1 LSFFNPYVIFELGKR
16 SYEGDNIMEV
26 ALIIFLVVAIIFVI
40 VIVKTPIKDVLVE
53 GIKMFK
59 DISEQNEIYM
69 EADIEDLVKL
79 DDHDLYEAIGD
90 RLLSK
95 IDVDKNYEISFSSLG
110 EYEQTFWVV
119 YEFDAEVLNGG
130 LCQYFGNTRGRYCG
144 RIVDDLKKIGAD
156 DYASL
161 YSDFV
166 KENKINGDEFAN
178 DLNEDWETSYNK
190 YSYESF
196 DDAFSKLYM
205 EEKALDSYLAEYVRA
220 NSEYFK

>member
-1 LSFFNPYVIFELGKR
+1 MKA
-16 SYEGDNIMEV
+16 
-26 ALIIFLVVAIIFVI
+26 ALIIFLVVFVIFAI

-53 GIKMFK
+53 SIKMFK
-59 DISEQNEIYM
+59 DISEQNEMYR
-69 EADIEDLVKL
+69 EADIEELIKL
-79 DDHDLYEAIGD
+79 DDHDLYEAIGS

-95 IDVDKNYEISFSSLG
+95 IDVDNNYESSYSSFN

-130 LCQYFGNTRGRYCG
+130 LCQYFGNTQGRDCD
-144 RIVDDLKKIGAD
+144 RIVDDLKAIGAD
-156 DYASL
+156 DYALL

-166 KENKINGDEFAN
+166 KENKIDGDEFAN
-178 DLNEDWETSYNK
+178 DLYEDWETSYNK
-190 YSYESF
+190 YPYESF

>member
-1 LSFFNPYVIFELGKR
+1 MKKG
-16 SYEGDNIMEV
+16 
-26 ALIIFLVVAIIFVI
+26 LIIFLIVFVVLAIALTVKI
-40 VIVKTPIKDVLVE
+40 VNSPIKDVLVS
-53 GIKMFK
+53 GFKMFS
-59 DISEQNEIYM
+59 DISEQNKMYR
-69 EADIEDLVKL
+69 EADIEELIKL
-79 DDHDLYEAIGD
+79 DDHDLYEAIGA
-90 RLLSK
+90 RLLSE
-95 IDVDKNYEISFSSLG
+95 IDFDNYEVSFSALN
-110 EYEQTFWVV
+110 ECEQTFWVV

-130 LCQYFGNTRGRYCG
+130 LCQYFGNTRGRDCD
-144 RIVDDLKKIGAD
+144 RIVDDLNKIGAE

-190 YSYESF
+190 YPYETF
-196 DDAFSKLYM
+196 DDVFGKIYM

>member
-1 LSFFNPYVIFELGKR
+1 MKKG
-16 SYEGDNIMEV
+16 
-26 ALIIFLVVAIIFVI
+26 LIVFLVVLVVLAIVLTVKI
-40 VIVKTPIKDVLVE
+40 VSSPIKDVLVS
-53 GIKMFK
+53 GLKMFS
-59 DISEQNEIYM
+59 DISKQNKVYR
-69 EADIEDLVKL
+69 EADIEELIKL
-79 DDHDLYEAIGD
+79 DDHSLYEAIGS
-90 RLLSK
+90 RILAK
-95 IDVDKNYEISFSSLG
+95 IDFNNYDASFSALN

-130 LCQYFGNTRGRYCG
+130 LCQYFGNTQGRDCD

-161 YSDFV
+161 YSGFV

-178 DLNEDWETSYNK
+178 DLNEDWESSYNK
-190 YSYESF
+190 YPYESF

-205 EEKALDSYLAEYVRA
+205 EEKALDSYLAEYVRS